1 MRNYFAS
8 MSTREMVVE
17 ELKRLTDAQT
27 EVVLKF
33 VQELSASERLT
44 ASDLMHLP
52 SAERRQILERQARE
66 AELLYRNHPETIVE
80 DAEPP
85 LAYD

>member
-1 MRNYFAS
+1 
-8 MSTREMVVE
+8 MVVE

-27 EVVLKF
+27 KVVLKF

-66 AELLYRNHPETIVE
+66 AEVLYRNHPEMIV
-80 DAEPP
+80 
-85 LAYD
+85 